1 MSSDIVTYPLNG
13 ITYTAE
19 EAAGYHSART
29 SGVYCLDEDFKVSL
43 SGGGRSVQISPGRAW
58 VHPSRFTGYSIIMQA
73 PVTLALPTRTPLCS
87 RIDRVVLR
95 FDRNARR
102 SYLTVLK
109 SMEIFGDTISSSAA
123 PRITRNEAV
132 YDLCLAE
139 IRHLAGTNTVPR
151 LTDTRGDESLCGL
164 MRDGVTRIPELTI
177 GTVTTGETASAT
189 IENGVLSL
197 VLPNGNGGSSTGGS
211 GLSETSKTL
220 LLSLL
225 ENAAYTSP
233 SMQAQLNALR
243 TEWSSSGGGSGG
255 SDEIPVQSISLS
267 SSALTLNEGE
277 SKTLTATVLPADATN
292 RSVIW
297 TVSPTGIATVVNGTV
312 TASKAGG
319 CTVTAMAGG
328 KSTSCSVTVK
338 AAAAE
343 AEAALLYTLSSAT
356 TTSSADKTCLD
367 TGLQLLAKASTETP
381 QYTILWEAQVAD
393 NADAST
399 WPNMVN
405 CQTET
410 GSFTN
415 MPGFNGNLN
424 PNTGT
429 LDFAY
434 YKYSFDDA
442 RLCDT
447 LEHAKTKTRYAVQLN
462 GAQFRVGSTH
472 CTLSGWKKT
481 GDTVKDVPETLIFGA
496 SYTATGEHTR
506 FLDCTISQCMVYKGL
521 LSDEKVNEFI
531 NSSSSGGGSDKTP
544 VQSISLS
551 SSALT
556 LNEGES
562 QTLTVTVLP
571 ANATYGELALN
582 FSPGSFVS
590 NSGVPVKLSQNVY
603 RYTLKA
609 LKAGN
614 CTVTATAGGKSASC
628 TVTVEAAE
636 TAQLIYTLPA
646 ETELT
651 NGFDTGLKLLE
662 HASTE
667 SPQYTILVDAKA
679 GDNFDASTWPAFLHC
694 LTETGSTANLP
705 GFNSTSSPLNNKTEF
720 AYYNY
725 GGVTLS
731 DSIEHLKTRTRYVVQ
746 LDGNKYRGGSTYC
759 PMTEWLT
766 TNGTIVDVPQTFLI
780 GAAQSADGSKK
791 QQFWPGTLYQ
801 CKVYKG
807 LLSDNRIK
815 AYINKGW

>member
-43 SGGGRSVQISPGRAW
+43 SSGGKSVWISPGRAW
-58 VHPSRFTGYSIIMQA
+58 VHPSRFTGYSIIMQW
-73 PVTLALPTRTPLCS
+73 PVTLALSTCKPLFS

-95 FDRNARR
+95 FDRRARR

-109 SMEIFGDTISSSAA
+109 SMEIFGNTLSSSEA
-123 PRITRNEAV
+123 PQITRNEAI

-139 IRHLAGTNTVPR
+139 IRYSAGTNIIPR
-151 LTDTRGDESLCGL
+151 LIDTRGDESLCGL

-189 IENGVLSL
+189 IKNGVLSL

-243 TEWSSSGGGSGG
+243 TEWSSSGGGS
-255 SDEIPVQSISLS
+255 DEIPVQSVSLS

-277 SKTLTATVLPADATN
+277 SKALTATVLPADATN
-292 RSVIW
+292 KSVIW
-297 TVSPTGIATVVNGTV
+297 TVTPTGIATVVNGTV
-312 TASKAGG
+312 TASKAGS

-328 KSTSCSVTVK
+328 KSASCTVTVK

-343 AEAALLYTLSSAT
+343 AEATLLYTLSSAT

-367 TGLQLLAKASTETP
+367 TGLQLLAKASTETQ

-399 WPNMVN
+399 WPNMIN

-462 GAQFRVGSTH
+462 GAQYRVGSTH

-481 GDTVKDVPETLIFGA
+481 GATVKDVPETLIFGA
-496 SYTATGEHTR
+496 AYTATGEHTR

-521 LSDEKVNEFI
+521 LSDSKLQSYI
-531 NSSSSGGGSDKTP
+531 NGEWGNDAETVP
-544 VQSISLS
+544 VQSVSLS
-551 SSALT
+551 QSALT
-556 LNEGES
+556 LKRGS
-562 QTLTVTVLP
+562 SATLTATVLP
-571 ANATYGELALN
+571 ADATNRAVVWTV
-582 FSPGSFVS
+582 SPSGYATVS
-590 NSGVPVKLSQNVY
+590 AGKV
-603 RYTLKA
+603 TA
-609 LKAGN
+609 AKAGT

-651 NGFDTGLKLLE
+651 SGFDTGLKLLE

-746 LDGNKYRGGSTYC
+746 LDGKKYRGGSTYC

-766 TNGTIVDVPQTFLI
+766 CNGTITDVPQTFLI

-807 LLSDNRIK
+807 LLSDEKVNE
-815 AYINKGW
+815 YIEKGW

>member
-1 MSSDIVTYPLNG
+1 MSSNIVTYPLNG

-43 SGGGRSVQISPGRAW
+43 SSGGKSVWISSGRAW
-58 VHPSRFTGYSIIMQA
+58 VHPSRFTGYSIIMQW
-73 PVTLALPTRTPLCS
+73 PVTLALSTPTLLCS

-95 FDRNARR
+95 FDRRARC

-109 SMEIFGDTISSSAA
+109 GTEIFGDTPSSSAA
-123 PRITRNEAV
+123 PQITRNEYV

-139 IRHLAGTNTVPR
+139 IRYFAGTNIIPS
-151 LTDTRGDESLCGL
+151 LIDTRGDESLCGL

-189 IENGVLSL
+189 IKNGVLSL

-243 TEWSSSGGGSGG
+243 TEWSSNGGG
-255 SDEIPVQSISLS
+255 SDEIPVQSVSLS

-292 RSVIW
+292 KSVIW
-297 TVSPTGIATVVNGTV
+297 TVTPTGIATVVNGTV

-328 KSTSCSVTVK
+328 KSASCTVTVK

-343 AEAALLYTLSSAT
+343 AEATLLYTLSSAT

-399 WPNMVN
+399 WPNMIN
-405 CQTET
+405 CQTEK
-410 GSFTN
+410 GSFTD

-462 GAQFRVGSTH
+462 GAQYRVGSTH

-496 SYTATGEHTR
+496 AYTATGEHTR

-521 LSDEKVNEFI
+521 LSDSKLQSYI
-531 NSSSSGGGSDKTP
+531 NGEWGNDAETVP
-544 VQSISLS
+544 VQSVSLS
-551 SSALT
+551 QSALT
-556 LNEGES
+556 LKRGGS
-562 QTLTVTVLP
+562 ATLTATVLP
-571 ANATYGELALN
+571 ADATNRAVVWTV
-582 FSPGSFVS
+582 SPSGYATVS
-590 NSGVPVKLSQNVY
+590 AGKVTAS
-603 RYTLKA
+603 
-609 LKAGN
+609 KAGT

-651 NGFDTGLKLLE
+651 SGFDTGLKLLE

-766 TNGTIVDVPQTFLI
+766 SNGTITDVPQTFLI

-807 LLSDNRIK
+807 LLSDEKVNE
-815 AYINKGW
+815 YIEKGW

>member
-43 SGGGRSVQISPGRAW
+43 SSGGKSVWISPGRAW
-58 VHPSRFTGYSIIMQA
+58 VHPSRFTGYSIIMQW
-73 PVTLALPTRTPLCS
+73 PVTLALSTCKPLFS

-95 FDRNARR
+95 FDRRARR

-109 SMEIFGDTISSSAA
+109 SMEIFGNTLSSSEA
-123 PRITRNEAV
+123 PQITRNEAI

-139 IRHLAGTNTVPR
+139 IRYSAGTNIIPR
-151 LTDTRGDESLCGL
+151 LIDTRGDESLCGL

-189 IENGVLSL
+189 IKNGVLSL

-243 TEWSSSGGGSGG
+243 TEWSSSGGGS
-255 SDEIPVQSISLS
+255 DEIPVQSVSLS

-277 SKTLTATVLPADATN
+277 SKALTATVLPADATN
-292 RSVIW
+292 KSVIW
-297 TVSPTGIATVVNGTV
+297 TVTPTGIATVVNGTV
-312 TASKAGG
+312 TASKAGS

-328 KSTSCSVTVK
+328 KSASCTVTVK

-343 AEAALLYTLSSAT
+343 AEATLLYTLSSAT

-367 TGLQLLAKASTETP
+367 TGLQLLAKASTETQ

-399 WPNMVN
+399 WPNMIN

-462 GAQFRVGSTH
+462 GAQYRVGSTH

-481 GDTVKDVPETLIFGA
+481 GATVKDVPETLIFGA
-496 SYTATGEHTR
+496 AYTATGEHTR

-521 LSDEKVNEFI
+521 LSDSKLQSYI
-531 NSSSSGGGSDKTP
+531 NGEWGNDAETVP
-544 VQSISLS
+544 VQSVSLS
-551 SSALT
+551 QSALT
-556 LNEGES
+556 LKRGS
-562 QTLTVTVLP
+562 SATLTATVLP
-571 ANATYGELALN
+571 ADATNRAVVWTV
-582 FSPGSFVS
+582 SPSGYATVS
-590 NSGVPVKLSQNVY
+590 AGKV
-603 RYTLKA
+603 TA
-609 LKAGN
+609 AKAGT

-651 NGFDTGLKLLE
+651 SGFDTGLKLLE

-746 LDGNKYRGGSTYC
+746 LDGKKYRGGSTYC

-766 TNGTIVDVPQTFLI
+766 CNGTITDVPQTFLI